1 MTILFGLILTLST
14 TCASKEAEHLNV
26 AGCERAAVF
35 DFVQAAGFFADASRV
50 DPECRTLRLNLVSAR
65 LHAGQLTEARQE
77 LEKLAGQAGE
87 DPYFEYLY
95 GMLLLREG
103 REEDAVRH
111 FRTVLSIDPGDA
123 DSFCQLG
130 LIEFHRGN
138 LDSAVKYFEQTLN
151 RNPANP
157 AALYNEARALKAL
170 GEDAKSRELMERFKA
185 LKATQK
191 PVPGGGMGEPYL
203 IPGKYASLQCEG

>member
-1 MTILFGLILTLST
+1 MTILFGLILILST
-14 TCASKEAEHLNV
+14 TCASKEAEQLNA

-50 DPECRTLRLNLVSAR
+50 DPDCRTLRLNLVSAR
-65 LHAGQLTEARQE
+65 LHAGQLSEAREE

-87 DPYFEYLY
+87 DPHFEYLY

-103 REEDAVRH
+103 REEDAVQH
-111 FRTVLSIDPGDA
+111 FRAVLRIDPGDA

-130 LIEFHRGN
+130 LIEFHRN
-138 LDSAVKYFEQTLN
+138 HLESAVKYFEQALN
-151 RNPANP
+151 CDPSNA
-157 AALYNEARALKAL
+157 AALYNDARALKAL
-170 GEDAKSRELMERFKA
+170 GEDAKSRKLMERFKV
-185 LKATQK
+185 LKATRK
-191 PVPGGGMGEPYL
+191 PTPGGGMGEPYL